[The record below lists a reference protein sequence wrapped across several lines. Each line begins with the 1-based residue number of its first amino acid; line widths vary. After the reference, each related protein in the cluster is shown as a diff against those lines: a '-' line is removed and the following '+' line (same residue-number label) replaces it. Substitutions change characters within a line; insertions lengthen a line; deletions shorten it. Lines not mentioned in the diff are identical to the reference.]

1 MSLVVTGLARPPM
14 LTATS
19 LTLAPGVTALVGP
32 NGSGKTTLLCALAGL
47 SAGPGTVRLDGR
59 VLAPANYA
67 WLPADR
73 AAAWPITAFDTVA
86 LGLSRADPAA
96 VEAALARTATLSFA
110 HRSLTKL
117 STGERARVLLARAL
131 VARPRLLLLDE
142 PTANLD
148 PAHALGVLEL
158 LREEVAAGAIV
169 LVALHDLTMAARFAD
184 TLLLLHAG
192 RLVAHGP
199 PAEVL
204 TPANLAAV
212 FGIRAGA
219 DGWERA

>member
-14 LTATS
+14 LEATS

-32 NGSGKTTLLCALAGL
+32 NGSGKTTLLRALAGL

-86 LGLSRADPAA
+86 LGLSRSDPAA
-96 VEAALARTATLSFA
+96 VEAALARTATLPFA
-110 HRSLTKL
+110 HRPLTKL

-131 VARPRLLLLDE
+131 VARPHLLLLDE

-158 LREEVAAGAIV
+158 LREEAAAGAIV
-169 LVALHDLTMAARFAD
+169 LVALHDLALAARFAE

-192 RLVAHGP
+192 RLVAYGP